1 MPCQKCGN
9 IRIITEKKVMCPKCN
24 GITLKDPQKSMEDRK
39 DKLEKLKKSFL
50 TKLKETNY
58 NQTFG
63 SAVLNRE
70 LAAKTSILSP
80 IKRRDAI
87 KNWLALSLILRNLRF
102 VHKDGVSNFLELVD
116 LSKQLVD
123 SYNELSSL
131 SHGFAVIMVDGEKE
145 RFEWT
150 EKEPML
156 FIPEEALTDETL
168 TLDTLE
174 ISERKLNAEVAFL
187 QEGLMEPIQ
196 TVLLSEELSRLLKQ
210 NYHSQRILPFIQQ
223 QDQAK
228 TFVEISKQL
237 AITGIES
244 NVALGRQGKVEGI
257 FATNDEGLEET
268 KANLCENYSVKD
280 VNWLFE
286 GLVKPKSDDKIDFGC
301 PIVVNDRQ
309 LKVTCFPLY
318 SLLMLSIANM
328 KWVKDVNFGRALNFK
343 GSVIEEYLYRVINGY
358 DLNLNHPL
366 TNKPLLRVAH
376 PENAGI
382 EIADIMGYDD
392 KTLVVVESKFWD
404 SPNLE
409 DLESEIC
416 KFEQKIVYIERNL
429 SKFGFPEKLCVIPI
443 FYTPFAPYHTWKNI
457 TITPSALTLASEIG
471 KHFSTRKVELQKGSD
486 ETKSLLNKVTTPTPL
501 PIDAAT
507 IIPSIKKNTH
517 TVHDVLV
524 LEFDEEE
531 VTVLLDLP
539 QSLYGYMSY
548 FDISKEVFGE
558 LKNEVEPGDI
568 IRAVTANL
576 NGTWS
581 LLQLLHFKKLMKRSD
596 WEKSYVLR
604 QPYSKVISLFENVE
618 EDKKERKTV
627 MKMGTQI
634 IDVDSIKKA

>member
-1 MPCQKCGN
+1 MPCQKCGS
-9 IRIITEKKVMCPKCN
+9 IRIITEKKVVCPKCD
-24 GITLKDPQKSMEDRK
+24 GLTLKDNKKSIADRK
-39 DKLEKLKKSFL
+39 ENLEKLKKSFL
-50 TKLKETNY
+50 IKLKETNY

-80 IKRRDAI
+80 IKRRDAV
-87 KNWLALSLILRNLRF
+87 KHWLALSLILHNLRF
-102 VHKDGVSNFLELVD
+102 LGKDGVSNFLELVES
-116 LSKQLVD
+116 SKQLVE

-131 SHGFAVIMVDGEKE
+131 SHGFAVIVVDGDKE

-174 ISERKLNAEVAFL
+174 ISDRKLNAEVAFL

-223 QDQAK
+223 QDQAN
-228 TFVEISKQL
+228 TFVQISKQL

-244 NVALGRQGKVEGI
+244 NVALGKQGKEEGI
-257 FATNDEGLEET
+257 LVTNDEGVEIT
-268 KANLCENYSVKD
+268 KANLCESYPTKD

-286 GLVKPKSDDKIDFGC
+286 GLIKPKSDDKIDFGC
-301 PIVVNDRQ
+301 PIVVKDKQ

-328 KWVKDVNFGRALNFK
+328 KWVKDANFGRALNFK
-343 GSVIEEYLYRVINGY
+343 GSVVEEYLYRVINGY

-366 TNKPLLRVAH
+366 SNKPLLRVTH
-376 PENAGI
+376 PDNAGI

-392 KTLVVVESKFWD
+392 KTLVVIESKFWD

-409 DLESEIC
+409 NLETEMG
-416 KFEQKIVYIERNL
+416 KFEEKIVYIEKNL
-429 SKFGFPEKLCVIPI
+429 SKFGFTEKLSVVPL
-443 FYTPFAPYHTWKNI
+443 FYTPFAPYPTWNNI

-471 KHFSTRKVELQKGSD
+471 KHFPIRKVELQIGTE
-486 ETKSLLNKVTTPTPL
+486 ETNRLLNMVNTPSPL
-501 PIDAAT
+501 PIDASI
-507 IIPSIKKNTH
+507 IIPSMKENTH

-548 FDISKEVFGE
+548 FDISKEVFAE
-558 LKNEVEPGDI
+558 LKKEVETGDI

-581 LLQLLHFKKLMKRSD
+581 LIQLLHFKKLMKRSD
-596 WEKSYVLR
+596 WENNYALR
-604 QPYSKVISLFENVE
+604 QPYSKAISLFENVE
-618 EDKKERKTV
+618 EDKKERKMV
-627 MKMGTQI
+627 MKVGTQI
-634 IDVDSIKKA
+634 IDVESIKKA